1 MVSLYALYSPS
12 LVGEA
17 NSNNLALPPTSSPPI
32 HPLSSPLSILFPR
45 FPLPLLLPYLK
56 TRGNQRELDRAKA
69 QKKLDAKAGP
79 VKREGTVQSRNESD
93 ASALKAKLER
103 KAAEAAAKAAAEG
116 GGGGGG
122 GGGGKK

>member
-1 MVSLYALYSPS
+1 M
-12 LVGEA
+12 
-17 NSNNLALPPTSSPPI
+17 
-32 HPLSSPLSILFPR
+32 
-45 FPLPLLLPYLK
+45 
-56 TRGNQRELDRAKA
+56 DRAKA
-69 QKKLDAKAGP
+69 QKKLEAKAGP